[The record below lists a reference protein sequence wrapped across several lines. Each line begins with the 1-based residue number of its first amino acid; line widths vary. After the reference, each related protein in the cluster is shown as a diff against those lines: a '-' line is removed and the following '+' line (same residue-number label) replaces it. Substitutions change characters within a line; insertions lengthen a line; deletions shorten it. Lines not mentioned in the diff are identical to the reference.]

1 MNGNVQKGGRDGRKG
16 AELLIFLFKKKI
28 SGFYIIPMP
37 TVTLKI
43 TEKDGESYKF
53 EYDSPPAVT
62 PLDNIVPLKHYKK
75 AEKPLGTIVEIAVA
89 NQSFTT
95 LVAAVTAA
103 GLVDTLQGPGPFTVF
118 APTNAAFAA
127 LPPKVLAA
135 LLLPE
140 NKALLVKILTY
151 HVVSGKVLAK
161 DITPGDV
168 ATVEG
173 STVNLGT
180 KCGVSVN
187 KANVVIA
194 DVMASNGVIHAI
206 DAVLLPEGVNL
217 SSL

>member
-1 MNGNVQKGGRDGRKG
+1 
-16 AELLIFLFKKKI
+16 
-28 SGFYIIPMP
+28 MP

-53 EYDSPPAVT
+53 EYDTT
-62 PLDNIVPLKHYKK
+62 PVNPKDNIVPLKHYKK
-75 AEKPLGTIVEIAVA
+75 AEKAEKAERAEKAKKPLGTIVDIAAA
-89 NQSFTT
+89 NPSFTT

-151 HVVSGKVLAK
+151 HVVSSKVLAK

-180 KCGVSVN
+180 KCGVTVGN
-187 KANVVIA
+187 VGNVGNVVTA
-194 DVMASNGVIHAI
+194 DVLASNGVIHVI
-206 DAVLLPEGVNL
+206 DAVLLPKALDL
-217 SSL
+217 SAL